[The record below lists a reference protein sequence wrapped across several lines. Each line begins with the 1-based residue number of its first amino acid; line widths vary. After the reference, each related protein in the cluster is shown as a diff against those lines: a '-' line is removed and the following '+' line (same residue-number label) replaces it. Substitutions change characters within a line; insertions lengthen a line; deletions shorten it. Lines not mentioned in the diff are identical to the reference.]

1 MVKKRTSLEI
11 IKTSVSRKCERV
23 FAFRKKIGFKT
34 LNLILR
40 RLEDTREKDVCAL
53 IIKSSRRSRK
63 RENKRESIPLSLIA
77 FLLQNHGRGGK
88 APVEEEAREGEEE
101 EE

>member
-34 LNLILR
+34 LNYILS
-40 RLEDTREKDVCAL
+40 RLEDTRKKDVCAL

-63 RENKRESIPLSLIA
+63 RENKRE
-77 FLLQNHGRGGK
+77 
-88 APVEEEAREGEEE
+88 
-101 EE
+101 